1 MSKDEK
7 KAAIFFGRKT
17 CPDCVEAIHK
27 IDAARKKN
35 KKRGYKFYYFDTEM
49 KLFKANKRFLE
60 RENKIDEIPAILVFN
75 NKKTKILYDMNK
87 IEVDDFF

>member
-1 MSKDEK
+1 
-7 KAAIFFGRKT
+7 
-17 CPDCVEAIHK
+17 
-27 IDAARKKN
+27 
-35 KKRGYKFYYFDTEM
+35 M

>member
-1 MSKDEK
+1 MHTAQYTYCLTAE
-7 KAAIFFGRKT
+7 R
-17 CPDCVEAIHK
+17 
-27 IDAARKKN
+27 
-35 KKRGYKFYYFDTEM
+35 FDTEM